1 MTGFFNKPRKADGF
15 QPPLRSALC
24 DFASMK
30 NRFTHESKT
39 SRGRIRKEIK
49 ESVYERDGNRCQYC
63 FKPFDRSQLT
73 IDHLVPLAS
82 GGLDEITNYV
92 TCCLDCN
99 QSKAD
104 KPLAEFARSLGIEVE
119 RLPVHGDPVIDNAD
133 LPIEIR
139 ILRKRIYDHSRSKN
153 RPIGGKSAQ
162 KKIEKQYRRAFWETP
177 EGMALED
184 QFPDLPGQVRVMI
197 PEIQTI
203 AGDTASFVLLLELAK
218 SAKTRNLIGTILT
231 KDKDVVKIV
240 EAMTAKTNDEQL
252 KKRIQQAWQRF
263 GREMS
268 RLGRSNPG
276 VT

>member
-1 MTGFFNKPRKADGF
+1 
-15 QPPLRSALC
+15 
-24 DFASMK
+24 
-30 NRFTHESKT
+30 
-39 SRGRIRKEIK
+39 
-49 ESVYERDGNRCQYC
+49 
-63 FKPFDRSQLT
+63 
-73 IDHLVPLAS
+73 
-82 GGLDEITNYV
+82 
-92 TCCLDCN
+92 LDCN